1 MTRKLL
7 ALLLALLLM
16 IALLSACKKAD
27 GSDGKDEKNEDKSQ
41 GTSQEEDK
49 TANDETVEEV
59 PETEPEHRE
68 ITGEIVEYGGY
79 TMLVPEGFTLK
90 EPGEFS
96 YYDISVEKSDLSFF
110 YFITEDDDERM
121 MQNYNYNK
129 SIYSNRQHD
138 VEAVYGENTWT
149 GFQYSDGFGGF
160 GFEAYATVNGK
171 IVRVSSAGFSFD
183 SDEAMAVLASFGAK

>member
-1 MTRKLL
+1 
-7 ALLLALLLM
+7 M

-110 YFITEDDDERM
+110 YFIT
-121 MQNYNYNK
+121 
-129 SIYSNRQHD
+129 
-138 VEAVYGENTWT
+138 
-149 GFQYSDGFGGF
+149 
-160 GFEAYATVNGK
+160 
-171 IVRVSSAGFSFD
+171 
-183 SDEAMAVLASFGAK
+183 